1 MDEFPE
7 PHMVPPRPDYVCAV
21 YCAVGVTFDDLW
33 PVNIRLAPAVV
44 LAWALTKLTGR
55 DARVWCR
62 DRVKGFA
69 VFRLE
74 PRR

>member
-7 PHMVPPRPDYVCAV
+7 PHMEPPRPDYACVV
-21 YCAVGVTFDDLW
+21 YCAAGVTFDDLG
-33 PVNIRLAPAVV
+33 PVNIRLAPAV
-44 LAWALTKLTGR
+44 LCAWALTKLTGR
-55 DARVWCR
+55 DVRFWCR
-62 DRVKGFA
+62 DRDKGFA

>member
-7 PHMVPPRPDYVCAV
+7 PHMAPRPDYACMV
-21 YCAVGVTFDDLW
+21 YYTAGCPLDLAHTELRY
-33 PVNIRLAPAVV
+33 VPAV
-44 LAWALTKLTGR
+44 LCAWALTKLTGR
-55 DARVWCR
+55 DVRFWCR
-62 DRVKGFA
+62 DRDKGFA